1 MKVQA
6 QDFDLRRRSILEQS
20 SHLFAERGFDGVSA
34 GDLAKACGMSKGLLY
49 YYYESKEEILFDI
62 MISHLDA
69 LDQDLTSVI
78 LTEGTPKS
86 KCREFIR
93 RFMQR
98 YIDAAD
104 SHKVFLREQ
113 IRLPED
119 KRAKILIK
127 QRKLTDAARQL
138 LIEMNPGLS
147 EDPVRAKVDTMLL
160 FGMVNWTHTWF
171 DSEGPLSA
179 DDLAERILDHMDI

>member
-6 QDFDLRRRSILEQS
+6 QDFDLRRRSILDQS
-20 SHLFAERGFDGVSA
+20 ARLFAEKGFDGVSA

-62 MISHLDA
+62 MISHLNA
-69 LDQDLTSVI
+69 LDQDLTSVT
-78 LTEGTPKS
+78 LTDGTPKS

-98 YIDAAD
+98 YVDAAD
-104 SHKVFLREQ
+104 SHKVFLREL
-113 IRLPED
+113 IRLPD
-119 KRAKILIK
+119 TKRAKIQTK
-127 QRKLTDAARQL
+127 QRKLADAARHL
-138 LIEMNPGLS
+138 LIEMNPSLAD
-147 EDPVRAKVDTMLL
+147 DPVRAGVDTMLL

-171 DSEGPLSA
+171 DADGALSTE
-179 DDLAERILDHMDI
+179 DLAERILDHMDI